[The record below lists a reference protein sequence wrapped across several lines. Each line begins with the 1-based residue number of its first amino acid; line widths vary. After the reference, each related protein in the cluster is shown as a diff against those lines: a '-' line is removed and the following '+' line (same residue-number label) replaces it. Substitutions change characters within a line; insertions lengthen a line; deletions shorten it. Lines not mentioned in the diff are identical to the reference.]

1 MSFFTHLLNSILVPT
16 IAPLVAVILA
26 GYVLGRLL
34 PKLDD
39 RTLSAMMLY
48 VFTPALVLYGILTTN
63 HEAGK
68 ELAQIGF
75 FWFFHTAL
83 MLFASHQLMKL
94 LGYSVHQR
102 RLIVLTIMIL
112 NAANYPIPL
121 NEFQYGEVGRET
133 AIRVMLVVQIIF
145 VTIGVYLASDKPTW
159 FESLEE
165 IFRLPLFYAA
175 AVGFL
180 FFFMGFRLPN
190 LYHLSGT
197 DAITAMASSTV
208 QEGGATP
215 APNIWVAFFAK
226 LIFFL
231 QAPAVPLNLIMLGM
245 IIGKN
250 VYFIDVESYRRMLP
264 AIGVST
270 VMRLVFSPILGII
283 LIQVMK
289 IQGQLAK
296 TLLLHTAMPTAVY
309 VAIFVSF
316 YGQPTDKRFAS
327 MAIVISTLVSLIT
340 VPLLLAWIESS
351 SLACFQMP
359 QQ

>member
-1 MSFFTHLLNSILVPT
+1 MSFSIHLINHILVPT
-16 IAPLVAVILA
+16 ILPLLAVILA
-26 GYVLGRLL
+26 GYLLGRLL

-39 RTLSAMMLY
+39 RTLSAVMLY
-48 VFTPALVLYGILTTN
+48 VFTPSLVLYGILTTSQ
-63 HEAGK
+63 EAGK

-83 MLFASHQLMKL
+83 MLFASHQLMKM

-121 NEFQYGEVGRET
+121 NEFQYGDIGRET

-145 VTIGVYLASDKPTW
+145 VTIGVYLASDKPSW
-159 FESLEE
+159 FEGLEE
-165 IFRLPLFYAA
+165 IFKLPLFYAA
-175 AVGFL
+175 AIGFL

-190 LYHLSGT
+190 LHQLSGHESL
-197 DAITAMASSTV
+197 TALVPTAVQDSPSSV
-208 QEGGATP
+208 
-215 APNIWVAFFAK
+215 APNNWVAFLTK

-231 QAPAVPLNLIMLGM
+231 QAPAVPLNLMMLGM

-264 AIGVST
+264 AMGVSAF
-270 VMRLVFSPILGII
+270 MRLIFSPILGLV

-316 YGQPTDKRFAS
+316 YGQPTDKRFAA
-327 MAIVISTLVSLIT
+327 MTIVFSTILSLIT
-340 VPLLLAWIESS
+340 VPLLIAWIESS
-351 SLACFQMP
+351 SLACFQIP
-359 QQ
+359 